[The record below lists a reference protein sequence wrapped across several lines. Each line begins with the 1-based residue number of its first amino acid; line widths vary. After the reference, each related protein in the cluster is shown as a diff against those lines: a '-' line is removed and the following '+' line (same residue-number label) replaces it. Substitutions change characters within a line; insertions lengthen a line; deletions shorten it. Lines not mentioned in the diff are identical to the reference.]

1 MDVFI
6 LDVEIKGHSILFE
19 DVKRRG
25 ANQQIQFIGV
35 EFIKMCMK

>member
-6 LDVEIKGHSILFE
+6 LDVEGHSILFE

-35 EFIKMCMK
+35 EFIKMGMK